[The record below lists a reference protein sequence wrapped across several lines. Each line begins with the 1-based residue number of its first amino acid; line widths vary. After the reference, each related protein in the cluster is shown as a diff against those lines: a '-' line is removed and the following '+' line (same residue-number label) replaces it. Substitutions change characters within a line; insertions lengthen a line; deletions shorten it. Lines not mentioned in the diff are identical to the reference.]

1 MIDKALINKLR
12 INKNNNIN
20 YPFTV
25 PVIANLQEVDLNHD
39 VIGDIGS
46 GKSTI
51 LELIATKLNLYRIS
65 EDLNYQNSDFKE
77 IKEAIKYIDIDYLT
91 KPKGFF
97 FRSEDFITYIH
108 FLENAKNEA
117 LLEIKRIDEEYKDRS
132 SYAKG
137 LAKMPHYRKINDID
151 NMFQQ
156 TLYEESF

>member
-46 GKSTI
+46 EKSTI

-65 EDLNYQNSDFKE
+65 KDLNYQNSDFKE

-91 KPKGFF
+91 KPNGFF

-117 LLEIKRIDEEYKDRS
+117 LLEIKKIDE
-132 SYAKG
+132 
-137 LAKMPHYRKINDID
+137 
-151 NMFQQ
+151 
-156 TLYEESF
+156 